1 MKSLCKLVKE
11 LLFPPRCAACGKLM
25 HPSPS
30 LAEHALCPACHKIW
44 ERELRTQCSTCFL
57 EYCTCRCVPV
67 GLKKQGIE
75 QYVKLAPY
83 GDEKNFTVT
92 RRIVLGMKEHVKD
105 RTLRLLAKE
114 LALTAQAA
122 IAASERVRQKNGC
135 KEPLET
141 VVTYLPRGKRGVRRT
156 GVDQARELAR
166 ALSAET
172 GYRFVPLLGR
182 VRDGLPQKSLSRRER
197 ALNLRGAFERIAD
210 AGQYRVLLVD
220 DVVTTGAGMSECA
233 RVLEAAEIIAVSV
246 AFTEKK
252 QIK

>member
-1 MKSLCKLVKE
+1 MKSLGKLVKE

-25 HPSPS
+25 HPMPS

-44 ERELRTQCSTCFL
+44 EHELRTQCSTCFL
-57 EYCTCRCVPV
+57 EYCTCRCVPSSM
-67 GLKKQGIE
+67 KKQGIE
-75 QYVKLAPY
+75 HYVKLAPY
-83 GDEKNFTVT
+83 GDEENFTVT
-92 RRIVLGMKEHVKD
+92 RRIVLGMKERVKD

-114 LALTAQAA
+114 LAVTAQSA

-166 ALSAET
+166 ALSVEM

-182 VRDGLPQKSLSRRER
+182 VRDGSPQKSLSRRER
-197 ALNLRGAFERIAD
+197 VQNLRGAFERIAD
-210 AGQYRVLLVD
+210 ADQCRVLLVD

-233 RVLEAAEIIAVSV
+233 RVLKAAEIIAVSV

-252 QIK
+252 HIK